1 MKQQHLFLVR
11 NFCSSLAVALL
22 ATELIK
28 IEPAPAIASETPS
41 VDSAIAMKSEP
52 SKTQSIKATKQGYL
66 QAKSSFRHSQASVL
80 LSKQEI
86 GSRESGVGGR
96 ELRRLRELRELRE
109 KNNHQPSS
117 RSVAPAFTV
126 NHQLPITNYQLPTTV
141 SQQPTTKPKPAQPP
155 ANAQV
160 NDRKAQIPS
169 YLNPNPNPLRFPT
182 KPEEVQVV
190 GAQPITFQQALDLA
204 QRNSTQLQEAR
215 LNVQRSQAQLRQALA
230 AEYPR
235 LDLGAGVTNS
245 GNNLFSEE
253 PEQNEFEQFFGG
265 GQTDNNDTSVSGN
278 LSLTYDLFTSGARP
292 ANIRAA
298 EEQLRFN
305 QLDLERTQEE
315 LRLNVANDY
324 YELQRADE
332 QVRIQRSSVN
342 NAQASLRDAQALEQA
357 GVGTRFAVLQAQVQ
371 LAQATQ
377 RLTDALSQQ
386 RIARRQIATRINLN
400 DSIVVTA
407 ADPVAV
413 AGQWNFSLENS
424 IVLAFRNRA
433 ELEQQLAQRNI
444 SEQQRRAALAEL
456 GPRISLAARYGLE
469 DTFDDETN
477 FADSYSLQGNL
488 NLSLFDGGAARA
500 RARQEEADIAIA
512 ETNFAGQRNLIR
524 FEVEQAFSQ
533 LQSNLENIQTTSVA
547 LEQSR
552 EALRLARL
560 RFQAGVGTQTE
571 VIDAEDDL
579 TQAEGDRVNAI
590 LNYNRAL
597 AQIQR
602 SISSGQQR

>member
-1 MKQQHLFLVR
+1 
-11 NFCSSLAVALL
+11 
-22 ATELIK
+22 
-28 IEPAPAIASETPS
+28 
-41 VDSAIAMKSEP
+41 MKSEP

-86 GSRESGVGGR
+86 GSRESVGAGFQTRPYESR
-96 ELRRLRELRELRE
+96 ESVGAGLETRPYESQKLRAKETKSSNR
-109 KNNHQPSS
+109 QPS
-117 RSVAPAFTV
+117 TV
-126 NHQLPITNYQLPTTV
+126 NHQLPTTV

-155 ANAQV
+155 ANSQL

-204 QRNSTQLQEAR
+204 QRNSTQLREAR

-235 LDLGAGVTNS
+235 LNLGAGVTNT
-245 GNNLFSEE
+245 GNNIFSEE
-253 PEQNEFEQFFGG
+253 PEPSFLQQLTGS
-265 GQTDNNDTSVSGN
+265 QTDTNNTRVTGN
-278 LSLTYDLFTSGARP
+278 LSLSYDLFTSGLRP

-332 QVRIQRSSVN
+332 NVRIQRSSVN

-413 AGQWNFSLENS
+413 AGQWNFSLEDS

-444 SEQQRRAALAEL
+444 NEQQRRAALAQL
-456 GPRISLAARYGLE
+456 GPQISLAAQYNLN
-469 DTFDDETN
+469 DTFDDGTN
-477 FADSYSLQGNL
+477 FQDGYSLGGNL
-488 NLSLFDGGAARA
+488 NLSLFDGGEARA

-512 ETNFAGQRNLIR
+512 ETNFAGQRNQIR

>member
-41 VDSAIAMKSEP
+41 VNNAIAMKSEP
-52 SKTQSIKATKQGYL
+52 SKTQSIKATKQAYL
-66 QAKSSFRHSQASVL
+66 QANGSFRHSQASVL
-80 LSKQEI
+80 LAKQKI
-86 GSRESGVGGR
+86 GSRESGVGNGQAEEQR
-96 ELRRLRELRELRE
+96 
-109 KNNHQPSS
+109 S
-117 RSVAPAFTV
+117 RGAEE
-126 NHQLPITNYQLPTTV
+126 NDYQLPTTNNYQPTTI

-155 ANAQV
+155 ANSQL

-182 KPEEVQVV
+182 KPEDVQVV

-204 QRNSTQLQEAR
+204 QRNNTQLREAR
-215 LNVQRSQAQLRQALA
+215 LNVERSQAQLRQALA

-235 LDLGAGVTNS
+235 LDLGAGVTNT
-245 GNNLFSEE
+245 GNNIFSEE
-253 PEQNEFEQFFGG
+253 PEPSFLQQLTG
-265 GQTDNNDTSVSGN
+265 GQTDTNNTRVTGN
-278 LSLTYDLFTSGARP
+278 LSLSYDLFTSGLRP

-305 QLDLERTQEE
+305 RLDLERTQEE

-332 QVRIQRSSVN
+332 NVRIQRSSVN

-456 GPRISLAARYGLE
+456 GPRISLAAQYNLN
-469 DTFDDETN
+469 DTFDDDTN
-477 FADSYSLQGNL
+477 FQDGYSLGGNL

-512 ETNFAGQRNLIR
+512 ETNFAGQRNQIR

>member
-41 VDSAIAMKSEP
+41 VNSAIAMKSEP

-141 SQQPTTKPKPAQPP
+141 SQQPTTKPNPAQPP

-169 YLNPNPNPLRFPT
+169 YLNPDANPLRFPT
-182 KPEEVQVV
+182 KPEDVQVV

-204 QRNSTQLQEAR
+204 QRNSTQLREAR
-215 LNVQRSQAQLRQALA
+215 LNVERSQAQLRQALA

-235 LDLGAGVTNS
+235 LDLETGVTNQ
-245 GNNLFSEE
+245 GQNLFSEE
-253 PEQNEFEQFFGG
+253 PEQFFGG
-265 GQTDNNDTSVSGN
+265 QIDTNETGVNGN
-278 LSLTYDLFTSGARP
+278 LSLSYDLFTSGLRP

-305 QLDLERTQEE
+305 RLDLERTQEE

-332 QVRIQRSSVN
+332 NVRIQRSSVN

-456 GPRISLAARYGLE
+456 GPRISLAAQYSLN
-469 DTFDDETN
+469 DTFDDDTN
-477 FADSYSLQGNL
+477 FQDGYSLGGRL

-512 ETNFAGQRNLIR
+512 ETNFAGQRNQIR

>member
-1 MKQQHLFLVR
+1 VKQQHLFLVR

-41 VDSAIAMKSEP
+41 VNSAIAMKSEP

-169 YLNPNPNPLRFPT
+169 YLNPDANPLRFPT
-182 KPEEVQVV
+182 KPEDVQVV

-204 QRNSTQLQEAR
+204 QRNSTQLREAR
-215 LNVQRSQAQLRQALA
+215 LNVERSQAQLRQALA
-230 AEYPR
+230 AEYPT
-235 LDLGAGVTNS
+235 LNLGADVTNT
-245 GNNLFSEE
+245 NDFLFSEE
-253 PEQNEFEQFFGG
+253 PEQDEFEQFFGG
-265 GQTDNNDTSVSGN
+265 GSTDNNNTGVSGN
-278 LSLTYDLFTSGARP
+278 LSLSYRLFTSGLRP

-305 QLDLERTQEE
+305 RLDLERTQEE

-456 GPRISLAARYGLE
+456 GPQISLTARYNLS
-469 DTFDDETN
+469 DTFDDGTN
-477 FADSYSLQGNL
+477 FRDGYSLGGNL

-512 ETNFAGQRNLIR
+512 ETNFAGQRNQIR
-524 FEVEQAFSQ
+524 FEVEQAYSQ

>member
-1 MKQQHLFLVR
+1 M
-11 NFCSSLAVALL
+11 
-22 ATELIK
+22 
-28 IEPAPAIASETPS
+28 
-41 VDSAIAMKSEP
+41 
-52 SKTQSIKATKQGYL
+52 
-66 QAKSSFRHSQASVL
+66 
-80 LSKQEI
+80 SKQEI
-86 GSRESGVGGR
+86 GSRESVGAGFQTRPYESR
-96 ELRRLRELRELRE
+96 ESVGAGLETRPYESQKLRAKETKSSNR
-109 KNNHQPSS
+109 QPS
-117 RSVAPAFTV
+117 TV
-126 NHQLPITNYQLPTTV
+126 NHQLPTTV

-155 ANAQV
+155 ANSQL

-204 QRNSTQLQEAR
+204 QRNSTQLREAR

-235 LDLGAGVTNS
+235 LNLGAGVTNT
-245 GNNLFSEE
+245 GNNIFSEE
-253 PEQNEFEQFFGG
+253 PEPSFLQQLTGS
-265 GQTDNNDTSVSGN
+265 QTDTNNTRVTGN
-278 LSLTYDLFTSGARP
+278 LSLSYDLFTSGLRP

-332 QVRIQRSSVN
+332 NVRIQRSSVN

-413 AGQWNFSLENS
+413 AGQWNFSLEDS

-444 SEQQRRAALAEL
+444 NEQQRRAALAQL
-456 GPRISLAARYGLE
+456 GPQISLAAQYNLN
-469 DTFDDETN
+469 DTFDDGTN
-477 FADSYSLQGNL
+477 FQDGYSLGGNL
-488 NLSLFDGGAARA
+488 NLSLFDGGEARA

-512 ETNFAGQRNLIR
+512 ETNFAGQRNQIR

>member
-1 MKQQHLFLVR
+1 
-11 NFCSSLAVALL
+11 
-22 ATELIK
+22 
-28 IEPAPAIASETPS
+28 
-41 VDSAIAMKSEP
+41 MKSEP
-52 SKTQSIKATKQGYL
+52 SKTQSIKATKQAYL

-86 GSRESGVGGR
+86 GSRESVGAGLDTR
-96 ELRRLRELRELRE
+96 PYESRDRSSNR
-109 KNNHQPSS
+109 QPS
-117 RSVAPAFTV
+117 
-126 NHQLPITNYQLPTTV
+126 ITNYQLPTTV

-155 ANAQV
+155 ANSQL

-169 YLNPNPNPLRFPT
+169 YLNPDANPLRFPT

-253 PEQNEFEQFFGG
+253 PEQNEFEQIFGG

-278 LSLTYDLFTSGARP
+278 LSLSYDLFTSGLRP

-305 QLDLERTQEE
+305 RLDLERTQEE

-512 ETNFAGQRNLIR
+512 ETNFAGQRNQIR

>member
-11 NFCSSLAVALL
+11 NFCSSLAVTLL

-28 IEPAPAIASETPS
+28 IEPAPAIETPS
-41 VDSAIAMKSEP
+41 ENSAIVVKSE
-52 SKTQSIKATKQGYL
+52 KTKAQQTTPTKKAYL
-66 QAKSSFRHSQASVL
+66 QANRSFRYSPASVL
-80 LSKQEI
+80 LSKQGV
-86 GSRESGVGGR
+86 GSRGAE
-96 ELRRLRELRELRE
+96 EQRRLGAIYSPQS
-109 KNNHQPSS
+109 KIQN
-117 RSVAPAFTV
+117 F
-126 NHQLPITNYQLPTTV
+126 PTPNFPTLLA
-141 SQQPTTKPKPAQPP
+141 QQPTTKPTPAQPKKP
-155 ANAQV
+155 ATLPPAGSQLNNQ
-160 NDRKAQIPS
+160 KAPLPG
-169 YLNPNPNPLRFPT
+169 YLNPNANPLRFPT

-190 GAQPITFQQALDLA
+190 GAQPITLQQALDLA
-204 QRNSTQLQEAR
+204 QRNSTQLQEAK
-215 LNVQRSQAQLRQALA
+215 LTVQRSQAQLREALA

-235 LDLGAGVTNS
+235 LNLGADVTNT
-245 GNNLFSEE
+245 GEYLFSEE
-253 PEQNEFEQFFGG
+253 PEPSFLQELTG
-265 GQTDNNDTSVSGN
+265 GQTDTNNTRVTGN
-278 LSLTYDLFTSGARP
+278 LSLSYDLFTSGLRP

-315 LRLNVANDY
+315 LRLNVASDY

-377 RLTDALSQQ
+377 RLTDALSNQ

-400 DSIVVTA
+400 DAIVVTA

-413 AGQWNFSLENS
+413 AGLWNFSLEDS

-444 SEQQRRAALAEL
+444 NEQQRRAALAQL
-456 GPRISLAARYGLE
+456 GPRISLAAQYNLN
-469 DTFDDETN
+469 DTFDDGRN
-477 FADSYSLQGNL
+477 FQDSYSLGGNL
-488 NLSLFDGGAARA
+488 RLSLFDGGEARA
-500 RARQEEADIAIA
+500 IARQQEANIAIA
-512 ETNFAGQRNLIR
+512 ETNFAGQRNQIR